1 MVSNYSID
9 HSKHPFTPRTSRF
22 IKRVLKEDL
31 STILLIKSIFLGTF
45 HLNCHFWECI
55 GCVVLIRNIKWFY
68 KIRCLWCLSLSNR
81 KKKRQYMGIDVLS
94 VSHPPVIVYHSFI
107 ILRVTLS
114 NITFLLLIISNS
126 IFERTG
132 SYWTTSNIPS
142 CILWNILDLQTS
154 VARSPFHCHE
164 TPLWINK

>member
-1 MVSNYSID
+1 
-9 HSKHPFTPRTSRF
+9 
-22 IKRVLKEDL
+22 
-31 STILLIKSIFLGTF
+31 
-45 HLNCHFWECI
+45 
-55 GCVVLIRNIKWFY
+55 
-68 KIRCLWCLSLSNR
+68 
-81 KKKRQYMGIDVLS
+81 MGIDVLS

-142 CILWNILDLQTS
+142 CIL
-154 VARSPFHCHE
+154 
-164 TPLWINK
+164 